1 LHITEIEIDNF
12 KSFGRKTTI
21 PFFGHF
27 TVISGPNGSGKSNI
41 IDAIL
46 FSLALSSSRTLR
58 AEKLTDLINLNTGK
72 NNAEVAITFS
82 DGTVIR
88 RRIRRTP
95 HGYYSYNYLNNRL
108 CKQTD
113 ITEFLAKVGIKPEG
127 YNVVMQG
134 DITRI
139 MEMSDTERRKILDEI
154 AGVAEFDSKKDA
166 ALRELEV
173 VRERIEREELML
185 HELDTRLAELE
196 GERDRAVE
204 YRALLDKI
212 HHFEGCRSAAE
223 LREREKEL
231 LALRELSGDQG
242 KALEKARAAAAEV
255 AGTLEGLNGEL
266 ADLDL
271 QINEKSGPEYL
282 GLVSTL
288 EAEKGKIT
296 LSGQTIERLGKEKE
310 GNLEEINRIYLDQ
323 KRAEAKVAEQTQ
335 AIRTLS
341 IDRANLAMEAGTLRG
356 KFEVMERDVKAR
368 TSNVESSRDRLF
380 QLMEEVEKAKAA
392 RAEVIHKKDLLI
404 EKSRGRTSER
414 ERLQKEAAAA
424 EGEMAEKDRQVA
436 ECGTSVADREGEK
449 QALERELAAAEGKL
463 FALRAEAERLD
474 TEARGKERDLAR
486 LEAQQQGGGEGTERG
501 LEAVKGLEGVHGTI
515 RELGKADPEYA
526 TALSVAAGGR
536 IRNIVVD
543 DDRVAANGIA
553 LLKEQKLGRF
563 TFLPLKNLKQVNLPP
578 LEARPGV
585 IDYAVNLIHYDP
597 VYAPAFRIVFG
608 RTVVVDTLDRA
619 RKLLGKYRM
628 VTLEGELLEES
639 GAMTGG
645 SLKKVKGFGIA
656 AEDDIARLRAE
667 IQGLAAE
674 AAEVKEA
681 VKSGEAR
688 TGEMRARR
696 TALDEEMARFRI
708 LSGEYGK
715 HREALLAEREAAL
728 AALAKI
734 DGETGGGTKELAAC
748 EEEMDGMTREITRLT
763 GEVEDLKKTLD
774 DDALPGIVAEMERL
788 RTEADEV
795 EKRLRNKDA
804 EISGAQ
810 QERTYFAKRVEE
822 LAADRDRVTAK
833 NKEMDATIAS
843 AKEEIERAK
852 AAIVSLEDR
861 LSVFS
866 KELSGLR
873 EARDG
878 ITGKIRA
885 AERKRADREAAIEK
899 VTLQMTSLAEKEA
912 ALSAAVE
919 ALKVQA
925 AGIETDLSLREI
937 EEGLSEAKKGMEGMG
952 AVNMLAIEEYER
964 TTARAKE
971 RTERKEVLSRE
982 RTSILSRIEQYEKMK
997 FAAFSAAFSAI
1008 DTNFREIFARL
1019 TRGSGHLV
1027 LENEENPF
1035 AGGLTFAVQPRDK
1048 KVHLLSSLSGGEKS
1062 LTTLAFIFSIQKYL
1076 PAPFYAL
1083 DEVDM
1088 FLDGYNVEQIANMIK
1103 ELSAN
1108 AQFVIVSL
1116 RKPMIDSADRIVGV
1130 TLREDKSSLVTGVKA
1145 SG

>member
-1 LHITEIEIDNF
+1 MHITQIEIDNF

-21 PFFGHF
+21 PFFEHF

-58 AEKLTDLINLNTGK
+58 AEKLTDLINLNSGK
-72 NNAEVAITFS
+72 NTAEVAITFS
-82 DGTVIR
+82 DNTTIR

-139 MEMSDTERRKILDEI
+139 MEMSDTERRRILDEI

-173 VRERIEREELML
+173 VRERIDREELML
-185 HELDTRLAELE
+185 HELDTRLSELE
-196 GERDRAVE
+196 AERDRAVE
-204 YRALLDKI
+204 YRVLLDKI

-223 LREREKEL
+223 LREKEKEL
-231 LALRELSGDQG
+231 LTLREAAGDQG
-242 KALEKARAAAAEV
+242 KALEKAKGALADI
-255 AGTLEGLNGEL
+255 AGTIEKLNGEV
-266 ADLDL
+266 AELDGK
-271 QINEKSGPEYL
+271 INEKSGPEYL

-296 LSGQTIERLGKEKE
+296 LAEQTIERLGKEKE

-323 KRAEAKVAEQTQ
+323 KRAETKVTECTQ
-335 AIRTLS
+335 SVRTLS
-341 IDRANLAMEAGTLRG
+341 IDRANLAMEAGTLKG
-356 KFEVMERDVKAR
+356 KFDVMDRDVKSR
-368 TSNVESSRDRLF
+368 TANAESSRDRLF
-380 QLMEEVEKAKAA
+380 GLMEEVEKKKAA
-392 RAEVIHKKDLLI
+392 RAEVIHKKDLII
-404 EKSRGRTSER
+404 EKTRGRSSER
-414 ERLQKEAAAA
+414 ERLQREVEAAEA
-424 EGEMAEKDRQVA
+424 EMAEKDRQVA
-436 ECGTSVADREGEK
+436 ECGTSTADREAEK
-449 QALERELAAAEGKL
+449 QGLDRELAAAEGKL
-463 FALRAEAERLD
+463 FALRAESQRLE
-474 TEARGKERDLAR
+474 TEGRAKERELAR
-486 LEAQQQGGGEGTERG
+486 LEAQQQGSGEGTERG
-501 LEAVKGLEGVHGTI
+501 LEVVKGLDGVHGTI
-515 RELGKADPEYA
+515 RELGKADQEYA
-526 TALSVAAGGR
+526 VALSVAAGGR

-543 DDRVAANGIA
+543 NDRVAADAIT

-585 IDYAVNLIHYDP
+585 IDYAVNLIKYDP

-608 RTVVVDTLDRA
+608 RTVVMDTLDRA

-656 AEDDIARLRAE
+656 ADDDIARLRADL
-667 IQGLAAE
+667 QGLAIEAE
-674 AAEVKEA
+674 EVKQA
-681 VKSGEAR
+681 IAKGEEV
-688 TGEMRARR
+688 TGALRGRR
-696 TALDEEMARFRI
+696 TTLDEEMARFRI
-708 LSGEYGK
+708 LAEEYGK
-715 HREALLAEREAAL
+715 RRDALTEERAVAA
-728 AALAKI
+728 AGVRKI
-734 DGETGGGTKELAAC
+734 DEETGGGGQELAAC
-748 EEEMDGMTREITRLT
+748 EVELDGMTGEINRVAA
-763 GEVEDLKKTLD
+763 EVEELKKTLD

-788 RTEADEV
+788 RTETDEV
-795 EKRLRNKDA
+795 EKRLRNKDG
-804 EISGAQ
+804 EIAGVQ
-810 QERTYFAKRVEE
+810 QERSYFTKRVEE
-822 LAADRDRVTAK
+822 LTADKDRVAAK
-833 NKEMDATIAS
+833 NKEIEGTVAAS
-843 AKEEIERAK
+843 KEEIATAK
-852 AAIVSLEDR
+852 ETIVSLDAR
-861 LSVFS
+861 LSSFS
-866 KELSGLR
+866 SELADLR
-873 EARDG
+873 SARDSL
-878 ITGKIRA
+878 TEKVRTV
-885 AERKRADREAAIEK
+885 ERKRVDREAAIEK
-899 VTLQMTSLAEKEA
+899 VTLQISALVEKETALTA
-912 ALSAAVE
+912 ALE
-919 ALKVQA
+919 GLRVQA
-925 AGIETDLSLREI
+925 AGIETELSLKEI
-937 EEGLSEAKKGMEGMG
+937 EDGLAEAKKGVEGMG

-971 RTERKEVLSRE
+971 RKERKEVLSKE
-982 RTSILSRIEQYEKMK
+982 RASILERIEQYEKMK
-997 FAAFSAAFSAI
+997 FSAFQTAFTAI
-1008 DTNFREIFARL
+1008 DGNFREIFARL

-1027 LENEENPF
+1027 LENEEDPF

-1048 KVHLLSSLSGGEKS
+1048 KVHLLSALSGGEKS

-1088 FLDGYNVEQIANMIK
+1088 FLDGYNVEQIANMIR
-1103 ELSAN
+1103 ELAAN

-1116 RKPMIDSADRIVGV
+1116 RKPMIDCADRIVGV
-1130 TLREDKSSLVTGVKA
+1130 TLREDKSTLVTGVKA

>member
-1 LHITEIEIDNF
+1 LHITQIEIDNF
-12 KSFGRKTTI
+12 KSFGRRTII
-21 PFFGHF
+21 PFFEHF

-58 AEKLTDLINLNTGK
+58 AEKLTDLINLNSGK
-72 NNAEVAITFS
+72 NTAEVAIDFS
-82 DGTVIR
+82 DGTTIR

-113 ITEFLAKVGIKPEG
+113 ITDFLAKVGIKPEG

-139 MEMSDTERRKILDEI
+139 MEMSDTERRKIIDEI
-154 AGVAEFDSKKDA
+154 AGVAEFDAKKEA
-166 ALRELEV
+166 ALGELEV

-185 HELDTRLAELE
+185 HELDTRLLELE
-196 GERDRAVE
+196 AERDRAVE
-204 YRALLDKI
+204 YRSHLDKI
-212 HHFEGCRSAAE
+212 HRFEVCRSAAE
-223 LREREKEL
+223 LRQREKEI
-231 LALRELSGDQG
+231 LAVRELSAGQG
-242 KALEKARAAAAEV
+242 KALGKAKAAAAEV
-255 AGTLEGLNGEL
+255 AEAIGRLSGDLAEL
-266 ADLDL
+266 DR

-282 GLVSTL
+282 GLVSSL

-296 LSGQTIERLGKEKE
+296 LAEQTIERLGKEKE

-323 KRAEAKVAEQTQ
+323 KRAEAKVTEMTQ

-341 IDRANLAMEAGTLRG
+341 IDRANLAMEAGSLRG
-356 KFEVMERDVKAR
+356 KFEAMDRDVKSR
-368 TSNVESSRDRLF
+368 TANVESSRDRLL
-380 QLMEEVEKAKAA
+380 QLMEEVEGRKAA

-404 EKSRGRTSER
+404 EKSRSRTSER
-414 ERLQKEAAAA
+414 ERLQKEVEAA
-424 EGEMAEKDRQVA
+424 EAEMAGKDRQIA
-436 ECGTSVADREGEK
+436 ECGTSTADREAGKEG
-449 QALERELAAAEGKL
+449 LEREIAAAEGKL
-463 FALRAEAERLD
+463 FALRAEAQRLE
-474 TEARGKERDLAR
+474 TEARAKERELAR
-486 LEAQQQGGGEGTERG
+486 LEAQQQAGGEGTERG
-501 LEAVKGLEGVHGTI
+501 LEAVRGMDGVHGTI

-526 TALSVAAGGR
+526 VALSVAAGSR

-543 DDRVAANGIA
+543 DDRVAADAIA

-563 TFLPLKNLKQVNLPP
+563 TFLPLKNLKAVNLPP

-608 RTVVVDTLDRA
+608 RTVVIDTLDRA

-645 SLKKVKGFGIA
+645 SLKKVKGFGIVA
-656 AEDDIARLRAE
+656 DDDIARLRAE
-667 IQGLAAE
+667 IQGLAVEAE
-674 AAEVKEA
+674 EVKQAIE
-681 VKSGEAR
+681 KGEAG
-688 TGEMRARR
+688 TAEMRARR
-696 TALDEEMARFRI
+696 TTLDEEMARFRI
-708 LSGEYGK
+708 LSEEYGRR
-715 HREALLAEREAAL
+715 REALLAEREAAV
-728 AALAKI
+728 AALAKL
-734 DGETGGGTKELAAC
+734 DGETGGGAQELAAC
-748 EEEMDGMTREITRLT
+748 EEELDGMSREIGRLS
-763 GEVEDLKKTLD
+763 GEVEELKKTLD
-774 DDALPGIVAEMERL
+774 DDALPGIVQEMERL

-810 QERTYFAKRVEE
+810 QERSYFTKRVEE
-822 LAADRDRVTAK
+822 LSADRERMTGK
-833 NKEMDATIAS
+833 NREIDATIATS
-843 AKEEIERAK
+843 KEEIERAK
-852 AAIVSLEDR
+852 GAIVSLEER

-873 EARDG
+873 EGRDRL
-878 ITGKIRA
+878 TEKIRA
-885 AERKRADREAAIEK
+885 AERKRADREAGVEK
-899 VTLQMTSLAEKEA
+899 IALQIA
-912 ALSAAVE
+912 ALEEREKALAPVLE

-925 AGIETDLSLREI
+925 AGIETELSLSEI
-937 EEGLSEAKKGMEGMG
+937 EEGLAEAKKAVEGMG

-964 TTARAKE
+964 TTARVKE
-971 RTERKEVLSRE
+971 RRERKEVLSRE
-982 RTSILSRIEQYEKMK
+982 RASILERIEQYEKTK
-997 FAAFSAAFSAI
+997 HSAFSTAFTAI
-1008 DTNFREIFARL
+1008 DGNFREIFARL

-1027 LENEENPF
+1027 LENEEDPF

-1048 KVHLLSSLSGGEKS
+1048 KVHLLSALSGGEKS

-1083 DEVDM
+1083 DEIDM
-1088 FLDGYNVEQIANMIK
+1088 FLDGYNVEQIASMIR

-1116 RKPMIDSADRIVGV
+1116 RKPMIDCADRIVGV

-1145 SG
+1145 GG